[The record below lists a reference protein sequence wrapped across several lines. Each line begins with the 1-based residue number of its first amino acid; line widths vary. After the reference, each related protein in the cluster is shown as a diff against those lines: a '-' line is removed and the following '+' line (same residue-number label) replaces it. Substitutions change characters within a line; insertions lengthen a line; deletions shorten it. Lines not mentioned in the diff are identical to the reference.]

1 MKKGKLSVSI
11 GIQTSLIIIFLV
23 AIQLIVI
30 VNLTKKDLLEDAYS
44 KYSELARSY
53 SSEISSVLE
62 KSKVGMDVYVNADV
76 CKTENPAE
84 IVSWLQAHAYF
95 RRAWFDYVAFVD
107 QDGNFE
113 SDIGTHT
120 VVTDRDYFKAIMQ
133 NGADSFIDNPTPS
146 KVSGKLDSY

>member
-53 SSEISSVLE
+53 SSEISSVQ
-62 KSKVGMDVYVNADV
+62 
-76 CKTENPAE
+76 C
-84 IVSWLQAHAYF
+84 
-95 RRAWFDYVAFVD
+95 
-107 QDGNFE
+107 
-113 SDIGTHT
+113 
-120 VVTDRDYFKAIMQ
+120 
-133 NGADSFIDNPTPS
+133 
-146 KVSGKLDSY
+146 